1 MILSFISDNIDIYQ
15 VFNIVQHNIY
25 LGDTPNGD
33 VFEIDVS
40 SKLIWDMKFASSAA
54 NSIKLHASYDNT
66 GEKYTDVYFEGT
78 RTALHTNP
86 VIGKLMRLLAP
97 TARFVGC
104 ESTTPEVPWYTTKA
118 IEKGLTIDPTDQGWN
133 QFSYWRNVVKEVKK

>member
-1 MILSFISDNIDIYQ
+1 MRLSFISDNIDIYQ
-15 VFNIVQHNIY
+15 VFDIVQHNIY

-33 VFEIDVS
+33 VFEIDIS

-66 GEKYTDVYFEGT
+66 GEKYTDVYFEGS
-78 RTALHTNP
+78 RTVLHTNP

-97 TARFVGC
+97 TARFVVC
-104 ESTTPEVPWYTTKA
+104 ESTTPKIPWYTTKA
-118 IEKGLTIDPTDQGWN
+118 IEEGLTIDPADQGWN
-133 QFSYWRNVVKEVKK
+133 QFSYWRSLVKEEK